1 MVKAAAL
8 WVMLVKAMAK
18 KVLVYQASRCIRH
31 LDPPRFSRVG
41 TEGMSEQQA
50 KPKEHGGKKILDWM
64 RERAGTENQADGC
77 SNYDDEVRAGNT
89 VGQTAVVV
97 ESRGATA

>member
-31 LDPPRFSRVG
+31 LVHQASGPPPVFPASAR
-41 TEGMSEQQA
+41 
-50 KPKEHGGKKILDWM
+50 KE
-64 RERAGTENQADGC
+64 
-77 SNYDDEVRAGNT
+77 
-89 VGQTAVVV
+89 
-97 ESRGATA
+97 